1 MAGRAKYDTK
11 NAQNAQESYE
21 DLKAWAIKAYEVEL
35 AKANGNG
42 TYTVAKDSVRR
53 SQAEANVAWSWL
65 TDNITEVIIEYIS
78 EVGNQGFPL
87 SHCRLKEHMDQILQ
101 AQLGER
107 FLASD
112 VGKQWTNHFIKK
124 YSSKICHSQ
133 LHSSQNVDMLSIHIP
148 KMPGSCCCNRPSQII
163 VSRWIAHMA
172 LMRLDVTQQRPKR
185 SASWGVL
192 NLAHRISNVTETRR
206 TLPLL

>member
-42 TYTVAKDSVRR
+42 TYTVAKGSVNLYKLKTGMDIKLSYCTLIWGANGGR

-65 TDNITEVIIEYIS
+65 THNITEVIIEYIS

-87 SHCRLKEHMDQILQ
+87 SH
-101 AQLGER
+101 
-107 FLASD
+107 
-112 VGKQWTNHFIKK
+112 
-124 YSSKICHSQ
+124 
-133 LHSSQNVDMLSIHIP
+133 
-148 KMPGSCCCNRPSQII
+148 
-163 VSRWIAHMA
+163 
-172 LMRLDVTQQRPKR
+172 
-185 SASWGVL
+185 
-192 NLAHRISNVTETRR
+192 
-206 TLPLL
+206 